1 MDRVGPSSAQRVV
14 PVLTRIRRSI
24 PQPRPSRRFF
34 SLRLLIPTV
43 LFFVYLF
50 AVPAKHLYPA
60 LWLRKFTLPNPI
72 GGHNEE
78 GSSWLFG
85 WVWANDGTVSV
96 VDKSPAVTFP
106 ARPAS
111 FGMEL
116 IDPLLGYV
124 IPLSAFTGPCPPPNI
139 SQTYSP
145 PVMLGKWASKWK
157 FDADPVLG
165 CPDLCANDSR
175 RPDQEEKW
183 IALVQRGGCPFVEKA
198 RQAQKLGASA
208 IVVGGDRD
216 NPDTLLTMYSERDA
230 SDVNIAA
237 TYIKYWDY
245 VELSSLI
252 ASSNTSHNGLRTLS
266 LLITTEFSAWEWYSP
281 IITFIVIL
289 LLPTLLTFLTLLIHR
304 IRAARAAQRDRAP
317 EEFVHRL
324 PWRVW
329 TGTGWEKH
337 DAPIAEGSSRDAQR
351 DVELGEAS
359 SGEASE
365 QRPTHPAAPMDD
377 EPAWVEQQVEC
388 AICLEMFA
396 KGDRVRV
403 LPCQHMFHLDEVD
416 EWLIHKKK
424 LCPVCKADVTQPRV
438 HLPHSSHPDTQPQ
451 PLSSPIP
458 GIRSS
463 ASSILLGSEP
473 DTPGTP
479 TERTPLLHASS

>member
-1 MDRVGPSSAQRVV
+1 MDRVGQSQQGIPSRS
-14 PVLTRIRRSI
+14 RISQSFSRL
-24 PQPRPSRRFF
+24 RPSRRTIL
-34 SLRLLIPTV
+34 LRYLLPTV
-43 LFFVYLF
+43 ALVTYLIIGPLTR
-50 AVPAKHLYPA
+50 AHPVH
-60 LWLRKFTLPNPI
+60 WLRKYTLPTPV
-72 GGHNEE
+72 GGNNEE

-96 VDKSPAVTFP
+96 VDKSPTITFP

-111 FGMEL
+111 FGLEL
-116 IDPLLGYV
+116 VDPLLGYV
-124 IPLSAFTGPCPPPNI
+124 IPLSAFTGACPPPDL
-139 SQTYSP
+139 SQAFGPSL
-145 PVMLGKWASKWK
+145 MLGKWASRWK

-165 CPDLCANDSR
+165 CPDLCVNDTH
-175 RPDQEEKW
+175 RPDPEEKW

-252 ASSNTSHNGLRTLS
+252 AASNTSHNGLRTLS
-266 LLITTEFSAWEWYSP
+266 LLITTEYSAWEWYSP

-324 PWRVW
+324 PWRIW
-329 TGTGWEKH
+329 TGNGWEKH
-337 DAPIAEGSSRDAQR
+337 DAIGVDGPSRDLQR

-359 SGEASE
+359 TGEASE
-365 QRPTHPAAPMDD
+365 QGPHQSTTSGDE

-403 LPCQHMFHLDEVD
+403 LPCQHMFHMDEVD

-438 HLPHSSHPDTQPQ
+438 HPSQAPHLEPQ
-451 PLSSPIP
+451 SQTIPLSTS

-463 ASSILLGSEP
+463 PSSILLNSEP
-473 DTPGTP
+473 DNPGTP
-479 TERTPLLHASS
+479 TERTPLLQAAS